1 MSKYLFIMANEGHR
15 WGGSEHLWS
24 AAAERLARRGNEV
37 RVSAKDWGERVP
49 EVEALRAAGCQI
61 FYRKSPPPFLVR
73 ASRRVLGMAEY
84 RFDHV
89 REAGRGVDLAV
100 ISQGS
105 NDDGLLLIEAA
116 RSRKLKY
123 AIVSH
128 SAVVYWWPS
137 DDLAERMARVYDA
150 ASAAYFV
157 SQSNIELSRRQFG
170 SKLSNAK
177 VVRNPFNVNYN
188 ASVPWPTKAA
198 GELALAFVGRL
209 DIISKGHDLLLQAL
223 ARPKWRDRNLNVTF
237 FGDGPHERALRRMA
251 EELKLANVSFAGQV
265 KDIEKIWS
273 EHHALILASRFEGMP
288 LVIVE
293 AMLCARPCVVTNVG
307 GNADLVRDGVNGFL
321 APAATV
327 DFVDEAMN
335 RTWENRHR
343 LKEMGEIA
351 ARDVRS
357 WVSKDP
363 GEDFANELES
373 LIQ

>member
-1 MSKYLFIMANEGHR
+1 MRKYLFIMANEGHP

-49 EVEALRAAGCQI
+49 EVEELRSVGCQI

-73 ASRRVLGMAEY
+73 ASRKVLRMAEY

-89 REAGRGVDLAV
+89 ADAGRGVDLAV

-116 RSRKLKY
+116 RAKGLKY
-123 AIVSH
+123 AILSH

-137 DDLAERMARVYDA
+137 DELADRLAKVYDA
-150 ASAAYFV
+150 AGAAYFV

-170 SKLSNAK
+170 SKLSHAK

-188 ASVPWPTKAA
+188 ARVPWPTKPA
-198 GELALAFVGRL
+198 GELSLAFVGRL

-223 ARPKWRDRNLNVTF
+223 ARPRWRERDLHVSF
-237 FGDGPHERALRRMA
+237 VGEGPHERALRRMA
-251 EELKLANVSFAGQV
+251 DELKLTNVSFAGQV
-265 KDIEKIWS
+265 KNIEKIWS
-273 EHHALILASRFEGMP
+273 EHHALVLASRFEGMP
-288 LVIVE
+288 LVVVE

-307 GNADLVRDGVNGFL
+307 GNADLVRDAVNGFV
-321 APAATV
+321 ARAATV

-335 RTWENRHR
+335 RAWENRHR
-343 LKEMGEIA
+343 LQEMGDVA
-351 ARDVRS
+351 VKDVRN

-363 GEDFANELES
+363 GEDFANELER
-373 LIQ
+373 LLQ